1 MAVMSAT
8 NDPARLLAHAGW
20 VRVLATR
27 LARGE
32 DRDDA
37 VQDLWLAALR
47 SPPDES
53 KPARPWLAKVLANA
67 ARRRF
72 RDEATR
78 QRHEQAAAA
87 DDVPTTPEALVA
99 RAELHELVVKEVLA
113 LDEPFR
119 QTLLLR
125 FFEGLTSEDIARQV
139 SVPAG
144 TVRWRLKE
152 GLDRVRASL
161 DARHGDRAAWLKALS
176 PLVLPPAGPWLTA
189 GVVLMENKV
198 RVAVVVAIVAVGSF
212 LAGGAWSSSPE
223 PSRRDTSEASAPRG
237 EPRGPSLR
245 PSVEERLPPAQDPA
259 AAPAVTPRPTA
270 ATPAVA
276 PPGAPV
282 AAPAPTPTA
291 PAPVATAPAPA
302 TDAGVRFA
310 VDREG
315 IRAAM
320 RSALPEVKDCYEAWL
335 KLNPSLGGKLVVTL
349 TIDTDDGV
357 EGRVS
362 RIAPLDA
369 GLGHVPFEGCV
380 LSSLADL
387 RFEPPLAGPVNVS
400 YPFLFSA
407 ADAGAR

>member
-1 MAVMSAT
+1 MT
-8 NDPARLLAHAGW
+8 LAD
-20 VRVLATR
+20 
-27 LARGE
+27 LARGSTHMTRLLPLCLVIFWSGCTCNNVIADPGDGGSAGGAAGGASSQGGGTGTSGGTVASGLGGGSAVVCGAIGE
-32 DRDDA
+32 PCCEHLHRDA
-37 VQDLWLAALR
+37 GGLPQQRLCGV
-47 SPPDES
+47 
-53 KPARPWLAKVLANA
+53 
-67 ARRRF
+67 RRR
-72 RDEATR
+72 
-78 QRHEQAAAA
+78 
-87 DDVPTTPEALVA
+87 
-99 RAELHELVVKEVLA
+99 
-113 LDEPFR
+113 
-119 QTLLLR
+119 
-125 FFEGLTSEDIARQV
+125 G
-139 SVPAG
+139 
-144 TVRWRLKE
+144 
-152 GLDRVRASL
+152 VRASL

-176 PLVLPPAGPWLTA
+176 PLVLPPACPWLTA

-198 RVAVVVAIVAVGSF
+198 RVAVVIAIVAVGSF

-223 PSRRDTSEASAPRG
+223 PSGRDTSGASAQRA
-237 EPRGPSLR
+237 EPRGPA
-245 PSVEERLPPAQDPA
+245 LPPVAERGLAPARDTVATPAATPRRDIGAPTSPGTPA
-259 AAPAVTPRPTA
+259 AAPPTA
-270 ATPAVA
+270 SS
-276 PPGAPV
+276 
-282 AAPAPTPTA
+282 APTPTA
-291 PAPVATAPAPA
+291 PAAVATTPAP

-407 ADAGAR
+407 ADAGQ